1 MFQYD
6 SGQQLLELCESN
18 QSSIAEIAV
27 RAEIE
32 ESGRSRAEIWSDM
45 DGQLRIMEQSI
56 HKGLEPEIRSM
67 GGLIGG
73 NAYLLYQRMNGDNFG
88 NRLLLKAASYALAV
102 TEVNASMGKI
112 VAAPTG
118 GASGIVPG
126 ILFALREE
134 KAISWEVLI
143 EALFVAAAT
152 GKIIALN
159 ATLSGAEGGCQA
171 ECGSAAA
178 MAAAAAV
185 YMGGGDPHACLDAAS
200 ISLKGQLGLICDPVA
215 GLVEVP
221 CSKRNAGSVA
231 NALVCAEMALAG
243 IHSAIPFDEVVEAM
257 MRVGKAMS
265 PDFKET
271 ARGGCAATPTGVRF
285 SRTLVD
291 NAISS
296 N

>member
-1 MFQYD
+1 MVQYEN
-6 SGQQLLELCESN
+6 GLQLLDLCKEQHLN
-18 QSSIAEIAV
+18 IAEIALQ
-27 RAEIE
+27 AEIE
-32 ESGRSRAEIWSDM
+32 ESGRNRESIWAAM
-45 DGQLRIMEQSI
+45 ETQLQIMEMSI
-56 HKGLEPEIRSM
+56 RQGLDPNIRSV

-73 NAYLLYQRMNGDNFG
+73 NAYRMHQRMGG
-88 NRLLLKAASYALAV
+88 NNLGGILLLKAVSYALAV

-126 ILFALREE
+126 ILMAIYEE
-134 KAISWEVLI
+134 KAIPWETSI
-143 EALFVAAAT
+143 NALFVAAAI

-178 MAAAAAV
+178 MASAAAV
-185 YMGGGDPHACLDAAS
+185 FMGGGDPDACLDAAAM
-200 ISLKGQLGLICDPVA
+200 SLKGQLGLICDPVA

-221 CSKRNAGSVA
+221 CSKRNASSVA

-243 IHSAIPFDEVVEAM
+243 IRSTIPFDEVVEAM
-257 MRVGKAMS
+257 QRVGQAMS

-271 ARGGCAATPTGVRF
+271 ARGGCAATPTALKFARIITGK
-285 SRTLVD
+285 
-291 NAISS
+291 
-296 N
+296 